1 MSLSAPCV
9 EVVTKTAEQAGE
21 EADQPLADR
30 MQYVNASQQAPSES
44 AKGFERQI
52 QFGFHCKE
60 PKEDLMKRNLTGTL
74 SLVVLSLMLT
84 ATGAYAQSEL
94 KATVPFAFKVGQSQL
109 PGGTY
114 EIRSNADN
122 NTITIRN
129 STIGAMSLAR
139 REGSGDASPRLVFNH
154 VGGQYFLSQI
164 WGAAGNSRMNLP
176 SSKLEEELQMATAGS
191 NSGEK
196 VIVALK

>member
-1 MSLSAPCV
+1 
-9 EVVTKTAEQAGE
+9 
-21 EADQPLADR
+21 
-30 MQYVNASQQAPSES
+30 
-44 AKGFERQI
+44 
-52 QFGFHCKE
+52 
-60 PKEDLMKRNLTGTL
+60 MKRNLIGTL

-109 PGGTY
+109 PAGTY
-114 EIRSNADN
+114 EISSNADN

-129 STIGAMSLAR
+129 STTGAMSLAR
-139 REGSGDASPRLVFNH
+139 RDGSGDASPRLVFHH

-164 WGAAGNSRMNLP
+164 WGDAGYSRMTLP
-176 SSKLEEELQMATAGS
+176 SSKLEEELQMATVGS
-191 NSGEK
+191 SSGEE